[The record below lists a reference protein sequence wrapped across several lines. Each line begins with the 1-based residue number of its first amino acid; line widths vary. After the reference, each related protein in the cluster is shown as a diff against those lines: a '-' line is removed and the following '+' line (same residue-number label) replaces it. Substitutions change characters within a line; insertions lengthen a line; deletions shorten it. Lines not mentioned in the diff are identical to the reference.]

1 MSPVSSAIGMTYPA
15 ARYRPQA
22 REWRNHDPYVAAQ
35 PLRAVSAPLSVYG
48 LIVCARD
55 EPRRAL
61 SLVKIRSNHA
71 GLWTAINRSAINRAA
86 TARGAIATATNHA
99 ARTNR

>member
-1 MSPVSSAIGMTYPA
+1 MTQPA

-22 REWRNHDPYVAAQ
+22 RVWRNHDPYVAVQ
-35 PLRAVSAPLSVYG
+35 PLSAVSAPSSFYG

-55 EPRRAL
+55 EPRRAFN
-61 SLVKIRSNHA
+61 LVKMRLNHA
-71 GLWTAINRSAINRAA
+71 GLRTAINRSAINRAA
-86 TARGAIATATNHA
+86 TARGAIATGTNHA